1 MIARSTTAAPE
12 VNGAAVALDQSPPV
26 QSLVARSADGSATR
40 ASPPSVHLDDV
51 LLRLPRIFLQIADR
65 SSIRWF
71 ALRESRDQAHHLVL
85 EHRQVH
91 IEDAMVRRRIYGH
104 LAARPVDA
112 DAGFKCFNHLFPI
125 QRPGLF
131 DARRPQ

>member
-12 VNGAAVALDQSPPV
+12 VNGAAVALDQAPPV
-26 QSLVARSADGSATR
+26 QAFVAGSADGNATR

-71 ALRESRDQAHHLVL
+71 ALRESRDQVHHLVL

-91 IEDAMVRRRIYGH
+91 IEDAMVRRRIDGH
-104 LAARPVDA
+104 LAA
-112 DAGFKCFNHLFPI
+112 
-125 QRPGLF
+125 
-131 DARRPQ
+131 